1 MAKIYPILQCNIQ
14 KYFLIQLEAKHVLER
29 ELMIPLSDSVQV
41 VFHQC
46 AFNRTDEDVLT

>member
-29 ELMIPLSDSVQV
+29 ELMIRFLFLILYRLFSINVI
-41 VFHQC
+41 
-46 AFNRTDEDVLT
+46 LIGLMKKY